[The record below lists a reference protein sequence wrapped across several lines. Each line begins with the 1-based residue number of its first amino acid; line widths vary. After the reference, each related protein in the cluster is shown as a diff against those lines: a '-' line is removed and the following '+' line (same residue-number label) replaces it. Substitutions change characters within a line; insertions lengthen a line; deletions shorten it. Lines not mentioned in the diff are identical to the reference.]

1 MNKNYQIQITNPLFD
16 LQKVFALGTNLY
28 LNIQEQDSINLK
40 QLGNRL
46 DLQLRKNYH
55 YDYCRQLGQLKGTK
69 VQIVSDRAMK
79 YFVEAKH
86 QKGTKL
92 GDIKT
97 RILTKSMGWS
107 DILLRGA

>member
-1 MNKNYQIQITNPLFD
+1 MVILILSVVII
-16 LQKVFALGTNLY
+16 LIHQK
-28 LNIQEQDSINLK
+28 I
-40 QLGNRL
+40 
-46 DLQLRKNYH
+46 KNYH

-69 VQIVSDRAMK
+69 IQIVSDRAMK
-79 YFVEAKH
+79 HFVEAKH

-107 DILLRGA
+107 DILLKGA